1 MNRILLRSF
10 VLASGCCYYYGVAIE
25 QQVEPYRSSHWICV
39 ISALLI
45 RFWVDGAIINV
56 ES

>member
-10 VLASGCCYYYGVAIE
+10 VLVSGCCCYYGVAIE
-25 QQVEPYRSSHWICV
+25 QQVEPYHSSHWICV